1 MGTVTSTDRL
11 HTPVCALL
19 GIDVPIVG
27 AGMGGLAGPAL
38 AAAISEA
45 GGLGIVGAGG
55 DEADVVSARLRE
67 ARRRTSRPL
76 GVNLVLEVVPPDRIV
91 AVLDEGVDV
100 LATGWGDPAPW
111 VDECR
116 RRGTCLVH
124 RVETAAEARAAAA
137 AGVDVIVAQ
146 GSDAGGHTGSVP
158 TLALVPCV
166 VDAAGATPVL
176 AAGGIADGRG
186 LVAAL
191 ALGAQGAVL
200 GTRFVAAEEAFAHD
214 EYRRRVTE
222 ADETESVLTD
232 VYEIGWPGRPHRVL
246 RNSTIALWEAEPEP
260 RARPGDRQPQIVA
273 RRRRHGAVE
282 ELPRFWVDS
291 PTADVEEG
299 AEAMA
304 LYAGPS
310 AGLVQEVLPAAEIV
324 RRIAAEAQR
333 VLDGLTHDTH
343 ETHDP
348 GGGPA

>member
-55 DEADVVSARLRE
+55 DEAGVVSARLRE

-76 GVNLVLEVVPPDRIV
+76 GV
-91 AVLDEGVDV
+91 
-100 LATGWGDPAPW
+100 
-111 VDECR
+111 
-116 RRGTCLVH
+116 
-124 RVETAAEARAAAA
+124 
-137 AGVDVIVAQ
+137 
-146 GSDAGGHTGSVP
+146 
-158 TLALVPCV
+158 
-166 VDAAGATPVL
+166 
-176 AAGGIADGRG
+176 
-186 LVAAL
+186 
-191 ALGAQGAVL
+191 
-200 GTRFVAAEEAFAHD
+200 GTRCVAAEEAFAHD

-232 VYEIGWPGRPHRVL
+232 VYEIGWPGRPHWVL

-343 ETHDP
+343 ETHDT